1 MPKRKFKVNLSTAYK
16 LLHPMHTVLVSCVG
30 KRGRPNIITLAWA
43 MPTSINPPLIAVSI
57 APRRHSYLLIEKTKE
72 FVVNIPTMDILNETL
87 FCGRKSGKYYD
98 KFKETGL
105 TASRSRKVKT
115 PIIKECVAHLECK
128 LHSQFTTGDHT
139 IFVGEIVE
147 AYADKEAFTDKYNL
161 KNARMIFHLGGNEFA
176 TLGSKVFKPKLQAL
190 QKLKRTVFS
199 RDMGF
204 HQVTDQ

>member
-43 MPTSINPPLIAVSI
+43 MPTSINPPLVAVSI
-57 APRRHSYLLIEKTKE
+57 APRRHSYILIEKTKE

-87 FCGRKSGKYYD
+87 FCGRKSGKYHD

-105 TASRSRKVKT
+105 TASRSRKVKP

-128 LHSQFTTGDHT
+128 LHSQFATGDHK

-161 KNARMIFHLGGNEFA
+161 KNAKMIFHLGGNEFA

-190 QKLKRTVFS
+190 QK
-199 RDMGF
+199 
-204 HQVTDQ
+204 Q